1 MKNWLAAAV
10 CCCGLLLG
18 TEVVFAD
25 CSAQAYLLL
34 DAATGTVLEARAEHE
49 ALPMASTTKIMTALL
64 TLEAGNLDTP
74 FAASAEPL
82 RVEGSS
88 MGLLPGD
95 RVTLRDL
102 CYGMLLSSGN
112 DAANLAAVQV
122 AGSQEAFVAQ
132 MNQKAALLGLADTR
146 FENPSGLPA
155 EGHVSSAADLAALAV
170 YALQNDTFA
179 EICQTTS
186 QKLCFGNPPYDR
198 WLENHNKLLT
208 YYAPCIGIKTGYTK
222 AAGRCLV
229 SAARQDGVTL
239 VCVTLNDPNDWAD
252 HQALYEAGFAR
263 GTVWMQQGETLSLPL
278 VGGAADTVTVAA
290 KETLKTYDSGE
301 AALRVLAE
309 PFYYAPVEEGAVL
322 GTAELWQGDTLLG
335 TTELVCT
342 AGAFVSSSP

>member
-1 MKNWLAAAV
+1 MEDV
-10 CCCGLLLG
+10 VTVGPESVGLDGTSVYLRENETITLKELCLG
-18 TEVVFAD
+18 
-25 CSAQAYLLL
+25 L
-34 DAATGTVLEARAEHE
+34 
-49 ALPMASTTKIMTALL
+49 M
-64 TLEAGNLDTP
+64 
-74 FAASAEPL
+74 
-82 RVEGSS
+82 
-88 MGLLPGD
+88 
-95 RVTLRDL
+95 
-102 CYGMLLSSGN
+102 LSSGN
-112 DAANLAAVQV
+112 DAAMAIAVHLG
-122 AGSQEAFVAQ
+122 GSQEGF
-132 MNQKAALLGLADTR
+132 AALMNERARQIGALDTN
-146 FENPSGLPA
+146 FVTPNGLPA
-155 EGHVSSAADLAALAV
+155 EGHYTTAHDLALIAAE
-170 YALQNDTFA
+170 AMQNELFC
-179 EICQTTS
+179 EIVGTQTMTLEGDEDS
-186 QKLCFGNPPYDR
+186 PTRYLRSKNKILYNYEGGN
-198 WLENHNKLLT
+198 
-208 YYAPCIGIKTGYTK
+208 GVKTGYTK